1 MDYKDPDST
10 EEENFW
16 LSAHTYMQTEKNF
29 KKLKKCINTDSLT
42 GWKVG
47 SFNTKKKK
55 KTKVW
60 IDQLKPELKRERRT
74 EFQVKTFKSII
85 LTVWTRFL
93 NKNLVSKYD
102 MFWPH
107 KA

>member
-74 EFQVKTFKSII
+74 KFQLKALFWQFEQSF
-85 LTVWTRFL
+85 WT
-93 NKNLVSKYD
+93 KNLVSKYD
-102 MFWPH
+102 MLWP
-107 KA
+107 